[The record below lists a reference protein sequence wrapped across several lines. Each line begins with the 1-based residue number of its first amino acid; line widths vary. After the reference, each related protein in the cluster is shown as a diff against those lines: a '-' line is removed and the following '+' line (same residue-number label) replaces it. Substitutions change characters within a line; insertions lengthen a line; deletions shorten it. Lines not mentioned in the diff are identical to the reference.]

1 MWKAHISFG
10 KAKSQSI
17 WDMVYN
23 LFIDM
28 VVCDRKTEIAFV

>member
-17 WDMVYN
+17 WDMVSN
-23 LFIDM
+23 FFVEM
-28 VVCDRKTEIAFV
+28 VMFDRKTEITFI